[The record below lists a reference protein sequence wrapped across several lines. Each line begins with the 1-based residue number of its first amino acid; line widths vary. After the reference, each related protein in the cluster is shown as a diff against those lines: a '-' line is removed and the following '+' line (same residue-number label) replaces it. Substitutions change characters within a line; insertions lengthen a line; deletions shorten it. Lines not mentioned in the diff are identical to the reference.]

1 MKKAYET
8 PAIQANGDAVRATEV
23 SGMPPQAESFFRQ
36 LSPGSVG
43 FAL

>member
-1 MKKAYET
+1 MKKHYEAPT
-8 PAIQANGDAVRATEV
+8 INATGDVVRATEV
-23 SGMPPQAESFFRQ
+23 SGMPPQAETIFRQ

>member
-1 MKKAYET
+1 MKKTYKAPT
-8 PAIQANGDAVRATEV
+8 IHANGDVVRATEV
-23 SGMPPQAESFFRQ
+23 SGMPPQAETFFRQ

>member
-1 MKKAYET
+1 MKKTYEV
-8 PAIQANGDAVRATEV
+8 PAIRANGDVVRATEV
-23 SGMPPQAESFFRQ
+23 SGMPPQAEIFFRQ